1 MQKYFSTYQC
11 VISNS
16 ALSLIE
22 KGSYENMESQELLN
36 KQELKHQHK
45 LPCLNKGDEIR
56 FSRDCYSIRDE
67 VDIQSCNYDRQAI
80 LGGRCNTWSLHKIVL
95 NYLLQIKKEK
105 ASPKPM
111 VKMKKALKLEG

>member
-1 MQKYFSTYQC
+1 MFLQKYFSTYQC
-11 VISNS
+11 VISDS

-80 LGGRCNTWSLHKIVL
+80 LGGSCNT
-95 NYLLQIKKEK
+95 
-105 ASPKPM
+105 
-111 VKMKKALKLEG
+111 

>member
-1 MQKYFSTYQC
+1 MFLQKYFSTYQC

-22 KGSYENMESQELLN
+22 KGSYENMESQEILN
-36 KQELKHQHK
+36 KQELKHQRK

-56 FSRDCYSIRDE
+56 FSRDCYSILCDE

-80 LGGRCNTWSLHKIVL
+80 LGGRCNT
-95 NYLLQIKKEK
+95 
-105 ASPKPM
+105 
-111 VKMKKALKLEG
+111 